1 MGAKG
6 VLHTDGINTVA
17 DKNFELVKEYINTG
31 KSGTLTEETQ
41 RILDNCVIAY
51 GLLKQYPLRN
61 IAIKRFMALTKLT
74 YKCAAKYIDFAR
86 HTWGSYIDVSKEF
99 LQNYFLNQL
108 LTEISNPN
116 TDPAIRAKDL
126 ATLQKH
132 LASMPDEK
140 IDPKLMEQNTIVIQF
155 NIGEGKSIQFTQ
167 DILNALPANVRETIT
182 AQISNAE
189 ISETEAQEILES

>member
-6 VLHTDGINTVA
+6 VLQTNGFGTVA

-31 KSGTLTEETQ
+31 NSSVLNPETQ

-86 HTWGSYIDVSKEF
+86 HTWGDYLDISKEF
-99 LQNYFLNQL
+99 LKTYLNHQL
-108 LTEISNPN
+108 MTAISDPN
-116 TDPAIRAKDL
+116 TDPATHAKL
-126 ATLQKH
+126 LEILRKH
-132 LASMPDEK
+132 VDEMPDEQ

-155 NIGEGKSIQFTQ
+155 NIGNGKSIQFTQ

>member
-6 VLHTDGINTVA
+6 VLQTNGFGTVA

-31 KSGTLTEETQ
+31 NSSVLNPETQ
-41 RILDNCVIAY
+41 RILDNCIDAY
-51 GLLKQYPLRN
+51 GMLRQYPLRN
-61 IAIKRFMALTKLT
+61 IAIKRFMALKKLT

-86 HTWGSYIDVSKEF
+86 QTWGSYMDVSKDF
-99 LQNYFLNQL
+99 LQSYFLNQL

-132 LASMPDEK
+132 LASMPEEK

-155 NIGEGKSIQFTQ
+155 NIGEGKSIQFAQ

-189 ISETEAQEILES
+189 ISEAEAQEILES

>member
-1 MGAKG
+1 M
-6 VLHTDGINTVA
+6 A

-31 KSGTLTEETQ
+31 NSSVLNPQTQ
-41 RILDNCVIAY
+41 RILDNCILAY

-61 IAIKRFMALTKLT
+61 IAIKRFMAMQKLS
-74 YKCAAKYIDFAR
+74 YKMAAKYIDFAR
-86 HTWGSYIDVSKEF
+86 QTWGDYMDVSKDF
-99 LQNYFLNQL
+99 LQSYFLNQL